1 MKTQTEET
9 EKKTP
14 KKQNKVV
21 KIITWVIMGVLGLAI
36 LGMLFIYLVPGYGFY
51 YVKTGSMKPNINPGD
66 IVINGPVGGA
76 LTGSLNVG
84 KVITFKS
91 TDYKTVVTHRIV
103 AIDNGM
109 ITTKGDA
116 NPHADVDPVP
126 VSAVI
131 GIYMFKIPAIG
142 YINGFVSTRS
152 GWFIVIIIPS
162 ILLVLFLVKDII
174 RESLKGSKKKEVKET
189 TGGDAYQGKN
199 KDEKQATDTK
209 LEPKL

>member
-1 MKTQTEET
+1 MKKQTEET

-66 IVINGPVGGA
+66 IVINGPVGGMF
-76 LTGSLNVG
+76 TGSLNVG

-174 RESLKGSKKKEVKET
+174 RESLKGSKKKGEKET
-189 TGGDAYQGKN
+189 NGGDAYQGEN
-199 KDEKQATDTK
+199 KDEKQTTDTK